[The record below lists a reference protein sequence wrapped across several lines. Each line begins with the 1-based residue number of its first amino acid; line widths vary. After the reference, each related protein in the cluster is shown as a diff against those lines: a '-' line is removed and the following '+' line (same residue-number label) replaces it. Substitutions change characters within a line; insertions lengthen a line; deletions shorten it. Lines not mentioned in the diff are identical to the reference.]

1 MKKLYSILC
10 LLLVASM
17 LFSCRR
23 ARIIPDRQL
32 GQIFHDAMLV
42 NAYLQHKRNSV
53 ELDSMNIYEP
63 ILAKYGYTKEDM
75 HYT

>member
-1 MKKLYSILC
+1 
-10 LLLVASM
+10 
-17 LFSCRR
+17 
-23 ARIIPDRQL
+23 
-32 GQIFHDAMLV
+32 MLV

-75 HYT
+75 HYTLNKISRQKSASLGNVADYMINTLTAESDVLAEKVA